1 MDKPEL
7 LRKFCI
13 IGLGSTEELKE
24 DLTVISE
31 KDVNYVSGEGLI
43 IATFETAFVLPE
55 IEELLNM
62 TNRSYIIFEM
72 TMGFF
77 SANIENKEFQ
87 KALFGGDIDSGK
99 TPFHLMEQALKNIR
113 QGIFFNPIDPEK
125 ILKYVNNH
133 SEETSSK
140 TDEELLEEALEKED
154 YEEAAKLRDKIKKNK

>member
-1 MDKPEL
+1 MDKPEF

-31 KDVNYVSGEGLI
+31 KEVNFVSGEGLI

-55 IEELLNM
+55 IEELLKM
-62 TNRSYIIFEM
+62 TNRSYILFEM

-87 KALFGGDIDSGK
+87 EALFGGDIDSSM
-99 TPFHLMEQALKNIR
+99 TPYHMMEETLKNIR
-113 QGIFFNPIDPEK
+113 KGIFFTPEK
-125 ILKYVNNH
+125 I
-133 SEETSSK
+133 SEILDNQSEDITSK
-140 TDEELLEEALEKED
+140 TDEELLQDALDDEN
-154 YEEAAKLRDKIKKNK
+154 YEEAAKLRDKINKNK

>member
-1 MDKPEL
+1 MDKPEF

-31 KDVNYVSGEGLI
+31 KEVNFVSGEGLI

-55 IEELLNM
+55 IEELLKM
-62 TNRSYIIFEM
+62 TNRSYILFEM

-87 KALFGGDIDSGK
+87 EALFGGDINSSM
-99 TPFHLMEQALKNIR
+99 TPYHMMEETLKNIR
-113 QGIFFNPIDPEK
+113 NGIFFTPEK
-125 ILKYVNNH
+125 I
-133 SEETSSK
+133 SEILDNQSEDVTSK
-140 TDEELLEEALEKED
+140 TDEELLEEALENEN
-154 YEEAAKLRDKIKKNK
+154 YEEAAKLRDKINKNK

>member
-1 MDKPEL
+1 MDKPEF

-31 KDVNYVSGEGLI
+31 KEVNFVSGEGLI

-55 IEELLNM
+55 IEELLKM
-62 TNRSYIIFEM
+62 TNRSYILFEM

-87 KALFGGDIDSGK
+87 EALFGGDINSSM
-99 TPFHLMEQALKNIR
+99 TPYHMMEETLKNIR
-113 QGIFFNPIDPEK
+113 SGIFFSSEK
-125 ILKYVNNH
+125 I
-133 SEETSSK
+133 SEILDNQSADVTSK
-140 TDEELLEEALEKED
+140 TDEELLEEALENEN
-154 YEEAAKLRDKIKKNK
+154 YEEAAKLRDKINKNK

>member
-1 MDKPEL
+1 MDKPEF

-31 KDVNYVSGEGLI
+31 KEVNFVSGEGLI

-55 IEELLNM
+55 IEELLKM
-62 TNRSYIIFEM
+62 TNRSYILFEM

-87 KALFGGDIDSGK
+87 EALFGGDINSSM
-99 TPFHLMEQALKNIR
+99 TPYHMMEETLKNIR
-113 QGIFFNPIDPEK
+113 NGIFFTPEK
-125 ILKYVNNH
+125 I
-133 SEETSSK
+133 SEILDNQSEGVTSK
-140 TDEELLEEALEKED
+140 TDEELLEEALENEN
-154 YEEAAKLRDKIKKNK
+154 YEEAAKLRDKINKNK

>member
-1 MDKPEL
+1 MDKPEF

-31 KDVNYVSGEGLI
+31 KEVNFVSGEGLI

-55 IEELLNM
+55 IEELLKM
-62 TNRSYIIFEM
+62 TNRSYILFEM

-87 KALFGGDIDSGK
+87 EALFGGDINSSM
-99 TPFHLMEQALKNIR
+99 TPYHMMEETLKNIR
-113 QGIFFNPIDPEK
+113 NGIFFNPEK
-125 ILKYVNNH
+125 I
-133 SEETSSK
+133 SEILDNQSEDVTSK
-140 TDEELLEEALEKED
+140 TDEELLEEALENEN
-154 YEEAAKLRDKIKKNK
+154 YEEAAKLRDKINKNK

>member
-1 MDKPEL
+1 MDKPEF

-31 KDVNYVSGEGLI
+31 KEVNFVSGEGLI

-55 IEELLNM
+55 IEELLKM
-62 TNRSYIIFEM
+62 TNRSYILFEM

-87 KALFGGDIDSGK
+87 EALFGGDINSSM
-99 TPFHLMEQALKNIR
+99 TPYHMMEETLKNIR
-113 QGIFFNPIDPEK
+113 KGIFFTPEK
-125 ILKYVNNH
+125 I
-133 SEETSSK
+133 SEILDNQSEDITSK
-140 TDEELLEEALEKED
+140 TDEELLQDALDDEN
-154 YEEAAKLRDKIKKNK
+154 YEEAAKLRDKINKNK